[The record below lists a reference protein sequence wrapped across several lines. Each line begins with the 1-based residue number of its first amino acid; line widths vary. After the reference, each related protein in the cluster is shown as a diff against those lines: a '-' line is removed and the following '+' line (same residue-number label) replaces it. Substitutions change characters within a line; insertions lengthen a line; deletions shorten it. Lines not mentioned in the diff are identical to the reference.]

1 MKQINYVFNYVEQTD
16 KERIEI
22 LAHKSIKGDV
32 IVTVNKQHTN
42 DTNKTKSVEYKL
54 STDDISDINLK
65 FKDLINSIKGI
76 ANTGLEA
83 KNETN
88 VFTFKQVSIDV
99 VNVYMDDIITFII
112 KVSNGYST
120 REAIKIVDNILK
132 HNPNASCKDINNY
145 IYFDLDITDID
156 VHAI

>member
-16 KERIEI
+16 KERMEI

-32 IVTVNKQHTN
+32 IITVNKQHTN

-99 VNVYMDDIITFII
+99 VNVYKDDIITFII

-132 HNPNASCKDINNY
+132 HNSDVDYIDINNY
-145 IYFDLDITDID
+145 ILYNLGITDID
-156 VHAI
+156 VYTI